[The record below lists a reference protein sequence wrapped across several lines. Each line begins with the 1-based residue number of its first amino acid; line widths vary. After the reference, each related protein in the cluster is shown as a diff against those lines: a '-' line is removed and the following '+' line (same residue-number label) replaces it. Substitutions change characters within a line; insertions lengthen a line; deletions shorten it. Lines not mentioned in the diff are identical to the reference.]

1 MLYIKIINMKQQEL
15 RKEITKKLD
24 DVNEKI
30 QELKKISNRETG
42 SNEKM
47 EEVLQQL
54 ESIKRNI
61 LVQYHNIENLK
72 QSENKEISEIQK
84 KLSKSFDS
92 FEIAYSNSGS
102 LMKNRKFSTRSR
114 SVDFN
119 NPSGNR

>member
-1 MLYIKIINMKQQEL
+1 MKQQEFK
-15 RKEITKKLD
+15 KEITQKLD

-42 SNEKM
+42 NNEKL
-47 EEVLQQL
+47 EEILQQM
-54 ESIKRNI
+54 ESIKENI
-61 LVQYHNIENLK
+61 LEQYDTIEKLK
-72 QSENKEISEIQK
+72 KSDNKDISDIQK

-92 FEIAYSNSGS
+92 FEIAYSNSSS
-102 LMKNRKFSTRSR
+102 LMKQRKFSTRSR

>member
-1 MLYIKIINMKQQEL
+1 MKQQEL
-15 RKEITKKLD
+15 RKEITQKLD

-42 SNEKM
+42 NNEKM

-54 ESIKRNI
+54 ESIKGNI
-61 LVQYHNIENLK
+61 LVQYHTIENLK
-72 QSENKEISEIQK
+72 QSERKEISDIQK

-102 LMKNRKFSTRSR
+102 LLKQRKFSTRSR